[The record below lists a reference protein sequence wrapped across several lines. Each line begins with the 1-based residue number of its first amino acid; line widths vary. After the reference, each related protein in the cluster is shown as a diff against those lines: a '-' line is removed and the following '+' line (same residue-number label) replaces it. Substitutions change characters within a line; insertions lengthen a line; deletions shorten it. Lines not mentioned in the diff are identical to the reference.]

1 MLLEADGNIILGEQ
15 DMYYFFLADRLTEVS
30 TICGKARLPSPA
42 PNHLL
47 SNKTR
52 MPELVTVHTSA
63 LELF

>member
-1 MLLEADGNIILGEQ
+1 
-15 DMYYFFLADRLTEVS
+15 MYYFFLADRLTEVS